1 MFLTNSFFFVITKNL
16 KWEILTENLALF
28 KRSVR
33 VKDENFK
40 GVHKKQINRG
50 ELPKRRA
57 LTMCRLR
64 GALRKR
70 SGGVFEEGTG

>member
-16 KWEILTENLALF
+16 KWEILTENLGPF
-28 KRSVR
+28 KRSVG

-50 ELPKRRA
+50 ELLKRRA
-57 LTMCRLR
+57 LTMCRFER
-64 GALRKR
+64 GFAKKMWWC
-70 SGGVFEEGTG
+70 F